1 MRAETLRRWREVQR
15 SDEPAGLRIALLG
28 TFTLDT
34 FVPCLG
40 VALAGR
46 GTKVEIHLGPINQVV
61 QECSDPSSSTAA
73 FAPDV
78 VVVWPRLED
87 LWGALGAPLTDPH
100 EVYLDPLRQVVTHAL
115 EGARRMGAR
124 LVVVLPVIPQE
135 RVLGVG
141 DAANP
146 LGAYATATAVRE
158 HVRAL
163 CAGSSGTVVFDAEEV
178 ARTVG
183 MSAGRDGRMA
193 AVAGIPYS
201 AALLEAVGVGLS
213 RTVGLLTVA
222 ARKAVVVDAD
232 GTLWGGAVGEA
243 GPDGLDFGPGQA
255 AAHLDFQSY
264 LLDLRRA
271 GVLLTLCS
279 KNTEADVWAAFERRE
294 MRLRREHLSAWRI
307 GWDAKSGAIREITG
321 ELGIATDAVVF
332 IDDNPAEIAQV
343 RADLPEV
350 GTVMMPADPTGWY
363 EAIENASLLDRL
375 PPTSDDRA
383 RTERV
388 AHDRAR
394 RDLAQSMLPET
405 YLKELE
411 VWAIARTA
419 RSADLMRLGQLVLKT
434 NQMNLNGR
442 RFGEHELREMSS
454 RPDRSI
460 RVIEAGDRFGDYGT
474 VGCYLL
480 VRRETAADLELFL
493 LSCRVLG
500 RGVEQFMMAD
510 ASAQTAS
517 WGLGTVKATV
527 VPNERNEPARRFFA
541 ELGAGQE
548 GVATPL
554 RRVETPS
561 HIRVREE

>member
-34 FVPCLG
+34 FVPSLG

-271 GVLLTLCS
+271 GVLLALCS
-279 KNTEADVWAAFERRE
+279 KNTEADVWPAFERRE

-307 GWDAKSGAIREITG
+307 GWDAKSGAIREIAG

-350 GTVMMPADPTGWY
+350 GAVMMPADPTGWY

-394 RDLAQSMLPET
+394 RDLAQSMPPET

-411 VWAIARTA
+411 VWATARTA

-510 ASAQTAS
+510 ASAQAAS
-517 WGLGTVKATV
+517 WGLGTVKAAV

-561 HIRVREE
+561 HISVREE